1 MKTTKADGSAEI
13 PSHLMGEGRGE
24 GELSGNSIVYNPLPL
39 IPFRKGRRKI
49 ALYEFIKSKTSSSIR
64 IYSAALVLMI
74 ILMAAASGLADD
86 QTDVRIAYVQK
97 IHYAPTIIAVKQGYF
112 EAEGIKV
119 KPVILAA
126 GTGIVAAEALIS
138 GSADA
143 AVMGDAPAIY
153 AIASGKPLKIVACY
167 GGGEKMHRII
177 AGKDSGIRKAQD
189 LTGKTIAVN
198 FGSSTHGALM
208 LYLKKNGLDL
218 SQVKIM
224 NLNSS
229 DMPEALATGQI
240 DAVAGSEPIPSTV
253 EMGAPE
259 SYELTTLSG
268 LGNSYPLVLVVSTEL
283 AADNPRAVSAL
294 VRATAKAVRLMNEEP
309 QRAAEIIAGATGAT
323 PQFELK
329 VMQALEWRVRLDQ
342 EVRDS
347 LEQTRDFLFD
357 IKKIPVKPDLDKF
370 FDERFLR

>member
-1 MKTTKADGSAEI
+1 MKTIKFRTGS
-13 PSHLMGEGRGE
+13 L
-24 GELSGNSIVYNPLPL
+24 
-39 IPFRKGRRKI
+39 K
-49 ALYEFIKSKTSSSIR
+49 R
-64 IYSAALVLMI
+64 IYSAALILMI
-74 ILMAAASGLADD
+74 ILMAAASGPTGD
-86 QTDVRIAYVQK
+86 QTAVRIAYVQK

-119 KPVILAA
+119 KPIILAA

-153 AIASGKPLKIVACY
+153 AAASGKPLKIVACY

-177 AGKDSGIRKAQD
+177 AGKDSGIRNAQD

-240 DAVAGSEPIPSTV
+240 DAVAGSEPVPSIV
-253 EMGAPE
+253 EMGAPG
-259 SYELTTLSG
+259 SYELATLSG
-268 LGNSYPLVLVVSTEL
+268 LGNSYPLVLLVSAEL

-294 VRATAKAVRLMNEEP
+294 VRATAKAVRLMNADP
-309 QRAAEIIAGATGAT
+309 KRASELIAGATGAT

-329 VMQALEWRVRLDQ
+329 VMQALEWRIRLDR

-347 LEQTRDFLFD
+347 LVQTRDFLFE
-357 IKKIPVKPDLDKF
+357 IKKIPAKPDLDKF
-370 FDERFLR
+370 FDDRFLE

>member
-1 MKTTKADGSAEI
+1 M
-13 PSHLMGEGRGE
+13 L
-24 GELSGNSIVYNPLPL
+24 L
-39 IPFRKGRRKI
+39 
-49 ALYEFIKSKTSSSIR
+49 
-64 IYSAALVLMI
+64 
-74 ILMAAASGLADD
+74 AASGAAGDD
-86 QTDVRIAYVQK
+86 QKAVRMAYVQK
-97 IHYAPTIIAVKQGYF
+97 IHYAPTIIAFKQGYF
-112 EAEGIKV
+112 EAEGVKV
-119 KPVILAA
+119 KPIILAA

-153 AIASGKPLKIVACY
+153 AVASGKPVKIVACY

-177 AGKDSGIRKAQD
+177 AGRDSGIRAAQD

-218 SQVKIM
+218 SLVKIM

-253 EMGAPE
+253 EMGAPG
-259 SYELTTLSG
+259 SYELATLSG
-268 LGNSYPLVLVVSTEL
+268 LGNSYPLVLLVSAEV
-283 AADNPRAVSAL
+283 AANKPKEVSAL
-294 VRATAKAVRLMNEEP
+294 VRATAKAVRLMNDDP
-309 QRAAEIIAGATGAT
+309 QRASEIIASATGAT

-357 IKKIPVKPDLDKF
+357 IKKIPSKPDMNKF

>member
-1 MKTTKADGSAEI
+1 MKMAYNRA
-13 PSHLMGEGRGE
+13 
-24 GELSGNSIVYNPLPL
+24 NSDHIGY
-39 IPFRKGRRKI
+39 
-49 ALYEFIKSKTSSSIR
+49 
-64 IYSAALVLMI
+64 LVAMMLTVM
-74 ILMAAASGLADD
+74 LVQLVTARAAAEDRTAI
-86 QTDVRIAYVQK
+86 RMAYVQK

-112 EAEGIKV
+112 QAEGVKI

-126 GTGIVAAEALIS
+126 GSGIVAAEALIS

-153 AIASGKPLKIVACY
+153 AVASGKPVKIVASY

-177 AGKDSGIRKAQD
+177 AGKNSGIHAAKD
-189 LTGKTIAVN
+189 LVGKTIAVN

-208 LYLKKNGLDL
+208 LYLKKNELDL
-218 SQVKIM
+218 RLVKTI

-229 DMPEALATGQI
+229 DMPEALVTGQI
-240 DAVAGSEPIPSTV
+240 DAVAGSEPVPSTV
-253 EMGAPE
+253 EMGVPG
-259 SYELTTLSG
+259 SYELATLSG
-268 LGNSYPLVLVVSTEL
+268 LGNSFPLVLLVSAEL

-294 VRATAKAVRLMNEEP
+294 VRAHAAAVDLMNQDP
-309 QRAAEIIAGATGAT
+309 KRAAGVIAGATGAT

-329 VMQALEWRVRLDQ
+329 VMQALEWRVRLDR

-347 LEQTRDFLFD
+347 LAQTRDFLFD
-357 IKKIPVKPDLDKF
+357 IKKIPTKPDLDKF

>member
-1 MKTTKADGSAEI
+1 
-13 PSHLMGEGRGE
+13 
-24 GELSGNSIVYNPLPL
+24 
-39 IPFRKGRRKI
+39 
-49 ALYEFIKSKTSSSIR
+49 
-64 IYSAALVLMI
+64 
-74 ILMAAASGLADD
+74 
-86 QTDVRIAYVQK
+86 
-97 IHYAPTIIAVKQGYF
+97 
-112 EAEGIKV
+112 
-119 KPVILAA
+119 
-126 GTGIVAAEALIS
+126 
-138 GSADA
+138 
-143 AVMGDAPAIY
+143 
-153 AIASGKPLKIVACY
+153 
-167 GGGEKMHRII
+167 MHRII

-240 DAVAGSEPIPSTV
+240 DAVAGSEPIPSIV

-259 SYELTTLSG
+259 SYELATLSG
-268 LGNSYPLVLVVSTEL
+268 LGNSYPLVLLVSAEV
-283 AADNPRAVSAL
+283 AANKPREVSAL
-294 VRATAKAVRLMNEEP
+294 VRATAKAVRLMNDDP
-309 QRAAEIIAGATGAT
+309 QRASEIIASATGAT

-347 LEQTRDFLFD
+347 LEQARDFLFD
-357 IKKIPVKPDLDKF
+357 IKKIPSKPDMNKF